1 MTYLSAVF
9 SEGIVN
15 DINSLSTMKA
25 SSEAGYGA

>member
-9 SEGIVN
+9 LEVFVN
-15 DINSLSTMKA
+15 DINYLSLMKA

>member
-9 SEGIVN
+9 SAVFVN
-15 DINSLSTMKA
+15 DINSLSKMKA